1 MNMGLNNLFILGL
14 VLSLLGCSQEQ
25 EIDVSP
31 NLFGE
36 SVVATIDNQPI
47 YLSVFNR
54 YSTGRLQKP
63 AEDLSDPEREALI
76 DELIGFYLMANV
88 AETDGVTQEQDVAI
102 DMELQRLQM
111 LSRQM
116 ATRHLDQNPPT
127 ETELQ
132 LTYQQNIEQLSGRQ
146 YKARHILLETED
158 EAIEVIAEL
167 QEGGDFQELAIE
179 KSTGPSGPSGGDLG
193 WFTATTMVPPFANA
207 VTVME
212 TGSFSAT
219 PVQTRFGWHV
229 ILLED
234 INEQQAP
241 GLEAVRADM
250 TNMVEQRKLQE
261 FLDSLRDAAVISI
274 SDANSTYT

>member
-1 MNMGLNNLFILGL
+1 MNIGLKNLLLLGL
-14 VLSLLGCSQEQ
+14 ALSLLGCSQEQ
-25 EIDVSP
+25 EIIVSS

-36 SVVATIDNQPI
+36 NVVATVDDQSI

-63 AEDLSDPEREALI
+63 AEDLSDPERAALI

-88 AETDGVTQEQDVAI
+88 AETEGVTQEQDVAI
-102 DMELQRLQM
+102 DMELQRLQL

-132 LTYQQNIEQLSGRQ
+132 LTYQQNIDQLSGRQ
-146 YKARHILLETED
+146 YKARHILLDTEN

-167 QEGGDFQELAIE
+167 QTGGDFQALAIE

-193 WFTATTMVPPFANA
+193 WFTATTMVPPFATA
-207 VTVME
+207 VTAME
-212 TGSFSAT
+212 TGTFSET

-241 GLEAVRADM
+241 GLEAVRAEM
-250 TNMVEQRKLQE
+250 TNMVEQQKLQE

-274 SDANSTYT
+274 SDAN

>member
-1 MNMGLNNLFILGL
+1 MNIRLNNLPVLIL
-14 VLSLLGCSQEQ
+14 VLSFAGCSQEQ
-25 EIDVSP
+25 EAIETP
-31 NLFGE
+31 NFFGE
-36 SVVATIDNQPI
+36 DVIATINDQPI

-63 AEDLSDPEREALI
+63 AADLSDPERSALI
-76 DELIGFYLMANV
+76 DEVIGFYLMANV
-88 AETDGVTQEQDVAI
+88 AKTEGVTQEQDVVI

-132 LTYQQNIEQLSGRQ
+132 LTYQQNIERLSGRQ
-146 YKARHILLETED
+146 YKARHILLDTED
-158 EAIEVIAEL
+158 EAVNVITEL
-167 QEGGDFQELAIE
+167 QAGGDFQQLAME

-193 WFTATTMVPPFANA
+193 WFTATTMVPPFAAA
-207 VTVME
+207 VTTMDAS
-212 TGSFSAT
+212 TFSET

-234 INEQQAP
+234 IDDQQAP
-241 GLEAVRADM
+241 GLEAVRADI
-250 TNMVEQRKLQE
+250 TNLVEQEKIQE
-261 FLDSLRDAAVISI
+261 FLDSLRDASVIVIS
-274 SDANSTYT
+274 STN

>member
-1 MNMGLNNLFILGL
+1 MNIGLKNLLLLGL
-14 VLSLLGCSQEQ
+14 ALSLLGCSQEQ
-25 EIDVSP
+25 EIIVSS

-36 SVVATIDNQPI
+36 NVVATVDDQSI

-63 AEDLSDPEREALI
+63 AEDLSDPERAALI

-88 AETDGVTQEQDVAI
+88 AETEGVTQEQDVAI
-102 DMELQRLQM
+102 DMELQRLQL

-116 ATRHLDQNPPT
+116 ASRHLDQNPPT

-132 LTYQQNIEQLSGRQ
+132 LTYQQNIDQLSGRQ
-146 YKARHILLETED
+146 YKARHILLDTEN

-167 QEGGDFQELAIE
+167 QTGGDFQALAIE

-193 WFTATTMVPPFANA
+193 WFTATTMVPPFATA
-207 VTVME
+207 VTAME
-212 TGSFSAT
+212 TGTFSET

-241 GLEAVRADM
+241 GLEAVRAEM
-250 TNMVEQRKLQE
+250 TNMGEQQKLQE
-261 FLDSLRDAAVISI
+261 CLDSRRDAAVISI
-274 SDANSTYT
+274 SDAN